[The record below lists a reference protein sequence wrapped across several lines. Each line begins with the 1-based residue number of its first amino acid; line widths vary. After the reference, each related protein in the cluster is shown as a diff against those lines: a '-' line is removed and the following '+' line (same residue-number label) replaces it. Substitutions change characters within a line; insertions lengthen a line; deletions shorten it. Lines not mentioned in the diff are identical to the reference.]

1 MAYKNVLQVVSLDDD
16 FIMDLFS
23 SVCYDSVF
31 GVYPY
36 LEDDVHDK
44 ISEQIEP
51 RFIED
56 TPCVEDVWMEAL
68 KQGILKAYDTE
79 DDKFY
84 DLTIEMLRKGLEI
97 YLTLEYTNHD
107 LESMDAVDW
116 ANLLQC
122 AIFED
127 VIYG

>member
-1 MAYKNVLQVVSLDDD
+1 MAYKNIVSVVSLDDD
-16 FIMDLFS
+16 FIMDLFA

-31 GVYPY
+31 GLSPY
-36 LEDDVHDK
+36 LEDDVYDK
-44 ISEQIEP
+44 VREQIEH
-51 RFIED
+51 RFSDD
-56 TPCVEDVWMEAL
+56 TLCVENVWLEAL

-79 DDKFY
+79 DDESY
-84 DLTIEMLRKGLEI
+84 DLTLEMLKKGLEI
-97 YLTLEYTNHD
+97 YLNLEYTNHD
-107 LESMDAVDW
+107 LESMDAIDW